1 MAVAALFPLAQLNNA
16 FLNMSPS
23 RCYVLHT
30 LTRNQQIRVFMTA
43 QGYDNDH
50 LVAFAMVVS
59 ERKVALLRN
68 AGGEDDGDNASR
80 AFMAEILSGIPGLFP
95 RLAQLGA
102 DTFVRDLTNNGGNP
116 LEVMF
121 NDLPDPAN
129 AQAAVAWGAARF
141 NALIDARVAQGI
153 GVNSMVQPLF
163 TFIVSIGK
171 LGEGSKQWAKDR
183 LRSISNDFPD
193 VDLPDKKSRSKTFE
207 LITHLLTAKKTALLQ
222 IANANPAPNGPP
234 ADVRAQVEFNQFM
247 NMVLTEVQTLAG
259 NLSPRL
265 ADTVERTRGAGFTG
279 LELVKETLN
288 ATETVAHWDVVLANP
303 HFATEMNE
311 ILHANTQMAIHP
323 YAPFEGEAG
332 HASKFPMIIYLC
344 KQLQKKILGS
354 STWSDYAGGEPKHMK
369 VFLDAIVD
377 DAVRIQ
383 GLGMPQLANNAP
395 GPLARGTAQAPTF
408 HYRLFH

>member
-16 FLNMSPS
+16 YLNMSPS

-50 LVAFAMVVS
+50 MVAFAMVVS

-129 AQAAVAWGAARF
+129 AQAALAWGAARF

-183 LRSISNDFPD
+183 LRSISSDFPD
-193 VDLPDKKSRSKTFE
+193 VDLPDKKSRYKTFE

-222 IANANPAPNGPP
+222 IANANPQPGGPP
-234 ADVRAQVEFNQFM
+234 ADARAQLEFNQFM

-279 LELVKETLN
+279 LELVKDTLR
-288 ATETVAHWDVVLANP
+288 ATETIAHWDVVFANP

-311 ILHANTQMAIHP
+311 ILHANRQQAIHP

-332 HASKFPMIIYLC
+332 HAAKFPMVIYLC
-344 KQLQKKILGS
+344 KQLQKKVLGS
-354 STWSDYAGGEPKHMK
+354 TTWSDYAGGEPKHMK
-369 VFLDAIVD
+369 VLLDAVVE

-383 GLGMPQLANNAP
+383 GAGIPNLANNAP
-395 GPLARGTAQAPTF
+395 APLARGTAQNPTF